1 MASANHCT
9 VLAEPGMSTVVEKAM
24 GLPMSSVSSSASS
37 SRFFIISSASFS
49 MMRLRCAGAMLAQ
62 VPLSKAAR
70 AALTAASTSACSQAA
85 TLVRTWPVAGLMQ
98 SKVLPVREGANLP
111 PMKAWLR

>member
-1 MASANHCT
+1 
-9 VLAEPGMSTVVEKAM
+9 M

-49 MMRLRCAGAMLAQ
+49 MMRLRLAGGMLAQ

-70 AALTAASTSACSQAA
+70 AAFTAASTSACSQAA
-85 TLVRTWPVAGLMQ
+85 TLVSTWPVAGFTQ
-98 SKVLPVREGANLP
+98 SKVLPVSEGVNLP

>member
-1 MASANHCT
+1 
-9 VLAEPGMSTVVEKAM
+9 M

-49 MMRLRCAGAMLAQ
+49 MMRLRLAGGMLAQ

-70 AALTAASTSACSQAA
+70 AAFTAASTSACSQAA
-85 TLVRTWPVAGLMQ
+85 TLVSTWPVAGFTQ
-98 SKVLPVREGANLP
+98 SKVLPVREGWNLP